1 MYFEGIRSTLGAKR
15 RALTSSA
22 SSKESGSWSNKWIT
36 TFYSSCEL

>member
-22 SSKESGSWSNKWIT
+22 SS
-36 TFYSSCEL
+36 